1 MKILTTLCCML
12 FLIQCNR
19 CNENN
24 SKKTRIQTT
33 MNTTANSSSSA
44 MDTATLA
51 GGCYWCLEAIF
62 QRLQGVEKVTS
73 GFCGGQVKNP
83 SYKAVCTG
91 TTGHA
96 EVIQLTYD
104 SSVISFAEI
113 LKVFFTMHD
122 PTTLNRQ
129 GNDVGTQ
136 YRSAIFYHNTT
147 QKKEAEEIIH
157 ALNMAS
163 VYSTP
168 IVTTVE
174 PFDVFYIAE
183 DYHQNYYNDNSN
195 EGYCRYVIQPK
206 LEKFEKVFSDKLKK

>member
-1 MKILTTLCCML
+1 M
-12 FLIQCNR
+12 
-19 CNENN
+19 
-24 SKKTRIQTT
+24 
-33 MNTTANSSSSA
+33 
-44 MDTATLA
+44 
-51 GGCYWCLEAIF
+51 
-62 QRLQGVEKVTS
+62 
-73 GFCGGQVKNP
+73 
-83 SYKAVCTG
+83 CTG

>member
-1 MKILTTLCCML
+1 
-12 FLIQCNR
+12 
-19 CNENN
+19 
-24 SKKTRIQTT
+24 
-33 MNTTANSSSSA
+33 
-44 MDTATLA
+44 
-51 GGCYWCLEAIF
+51 
-62 QRLQGVEKVTS
+62 
-73 GFCGGQVKNP
+73 
-83 SYKAVCTG
+83 
-91 TTGHA
+91 
-96 EVIQLTYD
+96 
-104 SSVISFAEI
+104 
-113 LKVFFTMHD
+113 MHD
-122 PTTLNRQ
+122 PTTLHRQ

-183 DYHQNYYNDNSN
+183 DYHQNYYNDSSN

>member
-1 MKILTTLCCML
+1 ML

-33 MNTTANSSSSA
+33 MNTTENSSSSA

-62 QRLQGVEKVTS
+62 QRLQGVETVTS

-83 SYKAVCTG
+83 SYKEVCTG

-104 SSVISFAEI
+104 SNVISFAEI

>member
-1 MKILTTLCCML
+1 ML

-136 YRSAIFYHNTT
+136 YRSAIFYHNIT

>member
-1 MKILTTLCCML
+1 ML

-104 SSVISFAEI
+104 SSVIS
-113 LKVFFTMHD
+113 
-122 PTTLNRQ
+122 
-129 GNDVGTQ
+129 
-136 YRSAIFYHNTT
+136 
-147 QKKEAEEIIH
+147 
-157 ALNMAS
+157 
-163 VYSTP
+163 YS
-168 IVTTVE
+168 
-174 PFDVFYIAE
+174 
-183 DYHQNYYNDNSN
+183 
-195 EGYCRYVIQPK
+195 
-206 LEKFEKVFSDKLKK
+206 

>member
-1 MKILTTLCCML
+1 ML

-51 GGCYWCLEAIF
+51 GGCYRCLEAIF

>member
-1 MKILTTLCCML
+1 ML